1 MKKNLKKISLIII
14 LVVTLLGGAFAAYAI
29 TCDLTCPNC
38 GGKNINHFH
47 PNKDVPCWAFC
58 RDYETEWYEKIH
70 HKCRQKR
77 IEKKKTIIS

>member
-58 RDYETEWYEKIH
+58 RDCETEWYEKNPPQVPP
-70 HKCRQKR
+70 KEDRK
-77 IEKKKTIIS
+77 EENNN